1 MEETSMHTVLLPFDG
16 SESATRAVEYLIEFS
31 TSLSGISV
39 HVVNVQAEPKLF
51 GNYVTPTMLN
61 QLQAGALDYAAEMT
75 AKAADAL
82 RAANLEVYTHEIA
95 GEVISELVNAAVKY
109 KCTMI
114 VMGTRGMSSLSNLV
128 LGSVATQLVHEAPMP
143 VLLVK

>member
-75 AKAADAL
+75 AK
-82 RAANLEVYTHEIA
+82 EVYTHEIA